1 MFLAAAF
8 LIAFAPA
15 PAFAQVIY
23 EQEVNVPSNIPPV
36 IANVQTP
43 TSPSD
48 PLYNPAL
55 DPAQFLIS
63 DQLYYRY
70 TASTVSHPFTF
81 PATIKLNSSSLA
93 AIAGLQTNDPRVYLL
108 STQTFQ
114 FYRYDVN
121 TGAVETPIPFIN
133 FVNNEVDSLAA
144 SQTGGVTLAIDG
156 GHFWSVDPVT
166 GAGTLLFDGNG
177 GGTAPGQFSNALYQ
191 DYGPT
196 GLLYVLDYG
205 NQRVQAL
212 DPANAFA
219 PVSQFSLQSGLAN
232 MPFAIA
238 PNGSFYLGDGNGGG
252 QTYLADGTYE
262 GAFTSPVSSTIPG
275 LSNQP
280 YLNADGK
287 GDVFVFDSTGAH
299 QFLDTSAVPEP
310 STWIM
315 FVLGLAGL
323 FALRQRSP
331 SRQA

>member
-1 MFLAAAF
+1 VFLAATF
-8 LIAFAPA
+8 LIALAPA
-15 PAFAQVIY
+15 PTFAQVIY
-23 EQEVNVPSNIPPV
+23 EQEVNVPGNIAPV
-36 IANVQTP
+36 LANVQTP
-43 TSPSD
+43 TSPSA

-55 DPAQFLIS
+55 DPAQ
-63 DQLYYRY
+63 Y
-70 TASTVSHPFTF
+70 
-81 PATIKLNSSSLA
+81 LNSSNAYYQYTSSSISSPMSFPTAVILDRLSMVATVGLGTSKPRLYIMSDLLQQLFTYDLTTSLV
-93 AIAGLQTNDPRVYLL
+93 QSPSPLL
-108 STQTFQ
+108 
-114 FYRYDVN
+114 
-121 TGAVETPIPFIN
+121 G
-133 FVNNEVDSLAA
+133 FVNNEFDSLAA
-144 SQTGGVTLAIDG
+144 SQSGGVTIMADHLG
-156 GHFWSVDPVT
+156 WSVDPVT
-166 GAGTLLFDGNG
+166 GTGTQIFNANG

-196 GLLYVLDYG
+196 GLLYILDYG

-238 PNGSFYLGDGNGGG
+238 PNGSFYFGDGNGGG
-252 QTYLADGTYE
+252 QAYLADGTYE
-262 GAFTSPVSSTIPG
+262 GAFTSPVSSSIPG

-310 STWIM
+310 SMWIM
-315 FVLGLAGL
+315 FVLGLVGL